1 MIAIYL
7 NVEQFIATAN
17 EELGHNTLFAISVRT
32 STTVGVV
39 LQDADHLQPRCSF
52 LGSSCEHLSNIPGH
66 DAPI

>member
-17 EELGHNTLFAISVRT
+17 EEVGHNTLFAISVRT
-32 STTVGVV
+32 STTAGVV
-39 LQDADHLQPRCSF
+39 LQDADHLQPRCGF
-52 LGSSCEHLSNIPGH
+52 LGSSCEHLSHIPGH